1 MHISVFIYCSLTN
14 LILLINVQKK
24 ENQIISKDSI
34 IPKHPC
40 IKHFFYLIQVLG
52 FKPHPLSPR
61 LPLLR
66 RRRAP
71 TSIGE
76 YLPRTQPLVSLPTT
90 VPIPEL
96 RFGARRFLAPLF
108 LG

>member
-1 MHISVFIYCSLTN
+1 MYKT
-14 LILLINVQKK
+14 
-24 ENQIISKDSI
+24 
-34 IPKHPC
+34 
-40 IKHFFYLIQVLG
+40 FFLPYTSFG
-52 FKPHPLSPR
+52 FKPLSPR